1 MWVEVGVKRVRKR
14 AFLLFLWG
22 AQAEG
27 FTASGMVFAAPG
39 ILPRLLEGP
48 ATSGWLLL

>member
-1 MWVEVGVKRVRKR
+1 MNSKEEVGGLESVWVEVWVKRVRKR

-27 FTASGMVFAAPG
+27 FTASGMVFVALA
-39 ILPRLLEGP
+39 ILPQL
-48 ATSGWLLL
+48 